1 MKDLKNKK
9 IGNWKLKI
17 GNSWQHQSG
26 FTLIELIVVMAIIGI
41 LASVVMVNFIGVRAR
56 SRDGVRKSDLSQ
68 IRNALEI
75 YRSDVGTYPLSLKNC
90 GSPLTYTDLNGNVVT
105 YMQKIPCDPLNNNS
119 YFYSADSEGL
129 TYSITSC
136 LENKADTQQDKDS
149 DGSPKPYDQ
158 CKNSPFGASYTV
170 TNP

>member
-9 IGNWKLKI
+9 TGNWKLKI
-17 GNSWQHQSG
+17 GNSWHRQSG

-75 YRSDVGTYPLSLKNC
+75 YRSDVGTYPATSTFPPCGSALKNIND
-90 GSPLTYTDLNGNVVT
+90 PTIT
-105 YMQKIPCDPLNNNS
+105 YMQKIPCDPLG
-119 YFYSADSEGL
+119 SADGYWYASDDGL
-129 TYSITSC
+129 TYTITAC
-136 LENKADTQQDKDS
+136 LENTGDSQKDAEVNDK
-149 DGSPKPYDQ
+149 

>member
-1 MKDLKNKK
+1 MNSLEQRR
-9 IGNWKLKI
+9 IRNWKLEIKH
-17 GNSWQHQSG
+17 SWQSRSG

-41 LASVVMVNFIGVRAR
+41 LASVIMVNFIGVRAR

-75 YRSDVGTYPLSLKNC
+75 YRADVGTYPTTPTFPTCGSSLKNIDD
-90 GSPLTYTDLNGNVVT
+90 PTII
-105 YMQKIPCDPLNNNS
+105 YMQKIPCDPLG
-119 YFYSADSEGL
+119 SADGYWYASDDGL
-129 TYSITSC
+129 TYTIIAC
-136 LENKADTQQDKDS
+136 LENTGDSQKDPDTYDK
-149 DGSPKPYDQ
+149 